1 MSLTAV
7 NLPRV
12 SFTLRTFN
20 LQEGLRGSSLRL
32 FRVQNQLAS
41 GLRFQRPSE
50 DVLRAAATVR
60 FDQRLD
66 QLDQVGRNLERVN
79 GVLTEVES
87 ALQSAV
93 DLFRQA
99 HTLALQAVDDGTTAD
114 ERRAL
119 LPVVNSVLDQLIA
132 IGNRRYLN
140 NYLFAGQQVRPPF
153 EHTDDGVLYT
163 GDAGRLE
170 TIIDTDLST
179 GTYTIPGTEFFAGTS
194 AQVVGVVDLDPG
206 VERGTR
212 LSDLRGPAGAGV
224 ELGRVQIE
232 IDADVYVVDLTGA
245 ATVGDVI
252 DRLNAALPPRVRV
265 DLGARGLALTQGPP
279 PAEVRISDLSG
290 GRTAR
295 DLGLAGRFN
304 GVLFTGGDLDPRLTP
319 LTPLRAL
326 RGGAGLDPAGS
337 FVIRNGSRSATID
350 LRGATTVEDLL
361 NRVNRPEL
369 GVWGRIAAD
378 GRRLEIVS
386 RVSGAELRI
395 EENGGALATQLGLRS
410 LHAGTPL
417 AELNGGRGVRTVDGA
432 DLRITTADGS
442 TLDVDLDGAGTVQ
455 DVIDR
460 LNAAGGGRITA
471 ELARVGNG
479 LRIVDRTAGG
489 GTLRVTALNA
499 SPALGDLG
507 LDVAAAGGELVGRD
521 VNPQTV
527 DSPFTALLELRRG
540 LATDAR
546 LELSRAAERVERV
559 LRNMQRV
566 QGEVA
571 SQARLL
577 AERTDRVAAEA
588 HAIEVL
594 RSEARDLDLAEAATR
609 FQQLQT
615 ALQANLA
622 VAARTLNLSLLDYL
636 R

>member
-1 MSLTAV
+1 MSVTSV
-7 NLPRV
+7 NPPRV

-20 LQEGLRGSSLRL
+20 LQEGLRRNSLGL

-50 DVLRAAATVR
+50 DVLRAAATVK

-66 QLDQVGRNLERVN
+66 QLGQVGRNLERVN

-99 HTLALQAVDDGTTAD
+99 QTLALQSVDDGTTAD
-114 ERRAL
+114 ERKAL
-119 LPVVNSVLDQLIA
+119 LPVVNSVLDQLLS

-140 NYLFAGQQVRPPF
+140 NYLFAGQQVQPPF
-153 EHTDDGVLYT
+153 VLGDDGVVYT

-170 TIIDTDLST
+170 TIIDTDMST
-179 GTYTIPGTEFFAGTS
+179 GTYTIPGTEFFAATS
-194 AQVVGVVDLDPG
+194 SQVVGAVDLDPV
-206 VERGTR
+206 VERRTR
-212 LSDLRGPAGAGV
+212 LSDLRGTTGTGV

-232 IDADVYVVDLTGA
+232 VGSDAYVVDLTGA
-245 ATVGDVI
+245 ATLGDVI
-252 DRLNAALPPRVRV
+252 DRLNAALPPTLRV
-265 DLGARGLALTQGPP
+265 DLGARGLAMTQGPP
-279 PAEVRISDLSG
+279 PLRVSVTDLNG

-295 DLGLAGRFN
+295 DLGLAGSFS
-304 GVLFTGGDLDPRLTP
+304 GVLFAGGDLDPRLTR
-319 LTPLRAL
+319 LTPLRTL
-326 RGGAGLDPAGS
+326 RGGNGLDTSAG
-337 FVIRNGSRSATID
+337 FVIRNGTKSATID
-350 LRGATTVEDLL
+350 LSGATTVEDLL
-361 NRVNRPEL
+361 NRVNLPDL

-395 EENGGALATQLGLRS
+395 EEHGGTVATQLGLRS
-410 LHAGTPL
+410 LYAGTPL
-417 AELNGGRGVRTVDGA
+417 AELNGGRGVRTVAGP

-442 TLDVDLDGAGTVQ
+442 TLDVDLDGVRTMQ

-471 ELARVGNG
+471 GLASFGNG
-479 LRIVDRTAGG
+479 LQITDHTAGG
-489 GTLRVTALNA
+489 GTFGVTALQA

-507 LDVAAAGGELVGRD
+507 LDVAATGALLVGRD
-521 VNPQTV
+521 VNPYTV

-546 LELSRAAERVERV
+546 TDLSRAAERVERV

-571 SQARLL
+571 SQARLM

-588 HAIEVL
+588 NAIEVL
-594 RSEARDLDLAEAATR
+594 RSEARDLDLAEAAVR

-615 ALQANLA
+615 ALQANLG
-622 VAARTLNLSLLDYL
+622 AASKTLNLSLLDYL